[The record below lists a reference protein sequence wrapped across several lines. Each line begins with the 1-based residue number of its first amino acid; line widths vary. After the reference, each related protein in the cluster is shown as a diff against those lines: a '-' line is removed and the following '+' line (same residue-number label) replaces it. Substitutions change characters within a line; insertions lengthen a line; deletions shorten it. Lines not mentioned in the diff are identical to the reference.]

1 MFSPRVLRFVLCSL
15 DLEVLRAQRIMDFF
29 ILVTHKL
36 TRSKNSITSYNFQ
49 ELICCQILYSNATG
63 IKLGSSTYLFPCLF
77 LFLVFTNCQVLKVR
91 VGRSRGKGPILVKSN
106 LRHCAASVTLNRF
119 LPSRPSYDFISLH
132 RTSALPLSILLVEGA
147 GGICMYHS
155 NSINR
160 DCSVTDFI
168 SLTKPM
174 NARHESV
181 SILVNRAKCQNSGTY
196 FNTSRI
202 ADTQK
207 KRNAW

>member
-1 MFSPRVLRFVLCSL
+1 MFSPRVLRSVLGSL
-15 DLEVLRAQRIMDFF
+15 DLEVLRAQRIMGFF
-29 ILVTHKL
+29 ILTTHKS
-36 TRSKNSITSYNFQ
+36 TRSGILITWHNSGQ
-49 ELICCQILYSNATG
+49 
-63 IKLGSSTYLFPCLF
+63 KLFE
-77 LFLVFTNCQVLKVR
+77 
-91 VGRSRGKGPILVKSN
+91 I
-106 LRHCAASVTLNRF
+106 HCAASVTLNRF

-181 SILVNRAKCQNSGTY
+181 NIG
-196 FNTSRI
+196 
-202 ADTQK
+202 
-207 KRNAW
+207 